1 LGIAALEVAGPPE
14 LRGACPKNIR
24 STINLGGVMKK
35 NYFCF
40 VPGLVLGLLM
50 VSASAELRAQD
61 AKPSGDA
68 GAKPGAPAADAKIG
82 QRYSGMYTFLK
93 EGEFV
98 QVTVEDTGHVTGFV
112 SRFGD
117 GESDKGAFL
126 DQFFKS
132 GKLEENKLSFTT
144 EIVHGA
150 SFEFKGTV
158 ERGEGKNPGDEA
170 YFVLK
175 GTLTE
180 NASDVNK
187 KVTAHS
193 QEVVFKMF
201 PQESAPAAVERK

>member
-1 LGIAALEVAGPPE
+1 MRSIYFVFVLTAMIALGSLSVPRD
-14 LRGACPKNIR
+14 LRG
-24 STINLGGVMKK
+24 
-35 NYFCF
+35 
-40 VPGLVLGLLM
+40 
-50 VSASAELRAQD
+50 QD
-61 AKPSGDA
+61 SKA
-68 GAKPGAPAADAKIG
+68 GAMTGHD
-82 QRYSGMYTFLK
+82 YSGMYTFLK

-98 QVTVEDTGHVTGFV
+98 QVTVEDAGHVTGFV

-132 GKLEENKLSFTT
+132 GKLDGNRLSFTT
-144 EIVHGA
+144 EVVHGVA
-150 SFEFKGTV
+150 FDFKGTV

-187 KVTAHS
+187 KVTSHS
-193 QEVVFKMF
+193 REVVFKIF
-201 PQESAPAAVERK
+201 PQDASPAPAVRK